1 MDKMTLD
8 LQTKRIHSVGISQA
22 INVKRLI
29 EDYLDENFKG
39 KDIEVCKL
47 YLGHDNDYF
56 RSLGFDIKF
65 SDIFRSEMTSPIDL
79 CYRFIAENLPYC
91 DILFVLIDGTIDRD
105 ATDELLAN
113 IPLTSHIVYLYD
125 NLLTDYS
132 NGEFYK
138 RFVKCDTDIQTYNRK
153 TDVNPA
159 INMLLNKLKKY
170 QVKYLTSP
178 EFASSEFII
187 TQEILKDDELLDYDK
202 IVLVNGENL
211 AEYNIRIR
219 EALSRTFSPTKRDK
233 MINYSPIT
241 AKVPINEYETK
252 VYYIPIYSDL
262 TVVDKITEPEP
273 LVAPIYRFKY
283 VTPDN
288 EEIEFEIPVNLD
300 FINNLNEGAVDKDC
314 ELLPPVGY
322 KLYFSYAVPLYAMC
336 KRYDKILLIISDDSI
351 LNKSVV
357 YTAIRYAKN
366 SFKIVHGSN
375 IVLE

>member
-8 LQTKRIHSVGISQA
+8 LEAKRVHSVGISQA

-39 KDIEVCKL
+39 EDIVVCKL
-47 YLGHDNDYF
+47 YLGQDNDYF
-56 RSLGFDIKF
+56 KSLNFDIKF
-65 SDIFRSEMTSPIDL
+65 SDIFKSEMISPIDL
-79 CYRFIAENLPYC
+79 HYKFIADNLPYC
-91 DILFVLIDGTIDRD
+91 DILFVLVDGTIDRD
-105 ATDELLAN
+105 ITDELLMN
-113 IPLTSHIVYLYD
+113 IPLTAHIVYLYD

-138 RFVKCDTDIQTYNRK
+138 RFVKCDVDIQTYNRRS
-153 TDVNPA
+153 DVNPA

-178 EFASSEFII
+178 EFASSEFVI

-202 IVLVNGENL
+202 IVLVNSENI

-233 MINYSPIT
+233 MINYTPII
-241 AKVPINEYETK
+241 AKVPQDDYTTK
-252 VYYIPIYSDL
+252 IYNIPIYSEL
-262 TVVDKITEPEP
+262 VVIDKITEPEP
-273 LVAPIYRFKY
+273 LIAPIYRFKY
-283 VTPDN
+283 ITPDG
-288 EEIEFEIPVNLD
+288 EEIEFEIPINLD
-300 FINNLNEGAVDKDC
+300 FIDSINEGAVDKDVDI
-314 ELLPPVGY
+314 LPPVGY
-322 KLYFSYAVPLYAMC
+322 KLYYSYAVPLYAMC

>member
-8 LQTKRIHSVGISQA
+8 LRAKRVHSVGISQA

-29 EDYLDENFKG
+29 EDYLDENFK
-39 KDIEVCKL
+39 DSNIEVCKL
-47 YLGHDNDYF
+47 YLGHDNEYF
-56 RSLGFDIKF
+56 KTLGFDIKF
-65 SDIFRSEMTSPIDL
+65 SDIFRSEMISPIDL
-79 CYRFIAENLPYC
+79 QYKFIADNLPYC
-91 DILFVLIDGTIDRD
+91 DILFVLVDGSIDRD
-105 ATDELLAN
+105 ITDELLCN
-113 IPLTSHIVYLYD
+113 IPLTSHIIYLYD

-153 TDVNPA
+153 SDVNPA

-178 EFASSEFII
+178 EFAASEFTI
-187 TQEILKDDELLDYDK
+187 TQEVLKDDELLDYDK
-202 IVLVNGENL
+202 IIIVNGENI

-219 EALSRTFSPTKRDK
+219 EALSRTFSPTKRDR
-233 MINYSPIT
+233 MINYSPIV
-241 AKVPINEYETK
+241 AKVPQDDYTTK
-252 VYYIPIYSDL
+252 VYNIPIYSEL
-262 TVVDKITEPEP
+262 TVVDKISDAEP
-273 LVAPIYRFKY
+273 LIAPVYRFKY
-283 VTPDN
+283 ITPED
-288 EEIEFEIPVNLD
+288 EEIEFDIPVNLD
-300 FINNLNEGAVDKDC
+300 FIDSVNEGAVDKDTDI
-314 ELLPPVGY
+314 LPPVGY

-336 KRYDKILLIISDDSI
+336 KRYDKILLVISDDSI

-366 SFKIVHGSN
+366 NFKILHGAN

>member
-56 RSLGFDIKF
+56 KSLGFDIKF

-91 DILFVLIDGTIDRD
+91 DILFVLIDGTVDRD
-105 ATDELLAN
+105 VTDELLAN

-366 SFKIVHGSN
+366 NFKIVHGSN

>member
-56 RSLGFDIKF
+56 KSLGFDIKF

-91 DILFVLIDGTIDRD
+91 DILFVLIDGIVDRD
-105 ATDELLAN
+105 VTDELLAN

>member
-8 LQTKRIHSVGISQA
+8 LRAKRVHSVGISQA

-29 EDYLDENFKG
+29 EDYLDENFK
-39 KDIEVCKL
+39 DSSIEVCKL
-47 YLGHDNDYF
+47 YLGHDNEYF
-56 RSLGFDIKF
+56 KTLGFDIKF
-65 SDIFRSEMTSPIDL
+65 SDIFRSEMISPIDL
-79 CYRFIAENLPYC
+79 QYKFIADNLPYC
-91 DILFVLIDGTIDRD
+91 DILFVLVDGSIDRD
-105 ATDELLAN
+105 ITDELLCN
-113 IPLTSHIVYLYD
+113 IPLTAHIVYLYD

-153 TDVNPA
+153 SDVNPA

-178 EFASSEFII
+178 EFAASEFII
-187 TQEILKDDELLDYDK
+187 TQEVLKDDELLDYDK
-202 IVLVNGENL
+202 IIIVNGENI

-219 EALSRTFSPTKRDK
+219 EALSRTFSPTKRDR
-233 MINYSPIT
+233 MINYSPIV
-241 AKVPINEYETK
+241 AKVPQDDYTTK
-252 VYYIPIYSDL
+252 VYNIPIYSEL
-262 TVVDKITEPEP
+262 TVVDKISEPEP
-273 LVAPIYRFKY
+273 LIAPIYRFKY
-283 VTPDN
+283 ITPED
-288 EEIEFEIPVNLD
+288 EEIEFDIPVNLD
-300 FINNLNEGAVDKDC
+300 FIDSVNEGAVDKDTDV
-314 ELLPPVGY
+314 LPPVGY

-336 KRYDKILLIISDDSI
+336 KRYDEILLVISDDSI

-366 SFKIVHGSN
+366 NFKILHGAN